1 VKPCLTTI
9 RGGSPDTFNVFR
21 TADYYGASSR
31 FPRIPVVARVPIMR
45 GMPPA
50 TEGARMKFSLIS
62 LAVAAAI
69 CAGAFGAG
77 QALATTT
84 HHSATAQ
91 TLKIVMH
98 DPGCHWFLVHGKFAK
113 TDTVKA
119 NRVRLVNVDEAAL
132 KVASRS
138 GMQHIAVGKSIVVG
152 RGSYVIMMVGQAPD
166 DNYLKLT
173 VR

>member
-1 VKPCLTTI
+1 
-9 RGGSPDTFNVFR
+9 
-21 TADYYGASSR
+21 
-31 FPRIPVVARVPIMR
+31 
-45 GMPPA
+45 
-50 TEGARMKFSLIS
+50 MKISLIP
-62 LAVAAAI
+62 LALAATI

-84 HHSATAQ
+84 HSTTPK

-98 DPGCHWFLVHGKFAK
+98 DPGCHWFFLHGKRTTTAV
-113 TDTVKA
+113 VKG
-119 NRVRLVNVDEAAL
+119 RVRLLDVDEAAL

-138 GMQHIAVGKSIVVG
+138 GMRHIAVGKSIVVG
-152 RGSYVIMMVGQAPD
+152 RGNYVIMMVGQASD